1 MLTLEN
7 VYKSYTK
14 NIPVLKNINLHI
26 KQGEMV
32 FIVGL
37 SGAGKTTLMKLITRE
52 EKQSSGTIKMLDTL
66 SNQRVDI
73 ETIKPHIYRRQ
84 IGIVFQDYKLILTK
98 SVFDNIAYPLQ
109 VFGESTRDIK
119 KRVEEVAQTV
129 GIEYLLHKHP
139 NELSGGEKQRVG
151 IARALVN
158 NPAILL
164 ADEPT
169 GNLDY
174 KTTEDIMRLLS
185 AINRSGTTVIM
196 VTHDTNAVSKCHGRI
211 LQVHDGEIIQDLV
224 K

>member
-7 VYKSYTK
+7 INKSYTK

-52 EKQSSGTIKMLDTL
+52 EKQSSGTIKMLDIKT
-66 SNQRVDI
+66 NTRIDI
-73 ETIKPHIYRRQ
+73 ETIKPHVYRRQ
-84 IGIVFQDYKLILTK
+84 LGIAFQDYKLISTK
-98 SVFDNIAYPLQ
+98 NVFDNIAYPLQ
-109 VFGESTRDIK
+109 VFGEPTKVIK
-119 KRVEEVAQTV
+119 KRVEEVAQRV
-129 GIEYLLHKHP
+129 GIEYLLYKDP

-174 KTTEDIMRLLS
+174 KTTEDIMKLLS
-185 AINRSGTTVIM
+185 SINKSGTTVIM
-196 VTHDTNAVSKCHGRI
+196 VTHDTNAVSHCHGRI
-211 LQVHDGEIIQDLV
+211 LQVHDGEIIQDII

>member
-7 VYKSYTK
+7 VSKSYTK

-26 KQGEMV
+26 RKGEMV

-52 EKQSSGTIKMLDTL
+52 EKQSSGTIKVLNSSTGERL
-66 SNQRVDI
+66 DI
-73 ETIKPHIYRRQ
+73 ESIKPHIYRRN
-84 IGIVFQDYKLILTK
+84 IGIVFQDYKLISTK
-98 SVFDNIAYPLQ
+98 NVYDNIAYPLQ
-109 VFGESTRDIK
+109 VFGESSKNIK
-119 KRVEEVAQTV
+119 TRVEEVVQTI
-129 GIEYLLHKHP
+129 GIEYLLYKYP

-158 NPAILL
+158 KPQILL

-174 KTTEDIMRLLS
+174 KTTDDIMKLLS
-185 AINRSGTTVIM
+185 IINKKGTTVIM
-196 VTHDTNAVSKCHGRI
+196 VTHDTNAVSMCHGRI
-211 LQVHDGEIIQDLV
+211 LQVHDGEIIQDIL

>member
-7 VYKSYTK
+7 VNKSYIK

-52 EKQSSGTIKMLDTL
+52 EKQSSGTIKVLDSVTGE
-66 SNQRVDI
+66 RVNI
-73 ETIKPHIYRRQ
+73 ENIKPHIYRRN
-84 IGIVFQDYKLILTK
+84 IGIVFQDYKLISTK
-98 SVFDNIAYPLQ
+98 TVYDNIAYPLQ
-109 VFGESTRDIK
+109 VFGKSSKEIK
-119 KRVEEVAQTV
+119 KRVEEVVQTI
-129 GIEYLLHKHP
+129 GIEYLLYKYP
-139 NELSGGEKQRVG
+139 DELSGGEKQRVG
-151 IARALVN
+151 IARALIS
-158 NPAILL
+158 NPPILL

-174 KTTEDIMRLLS
+174 KTTDDIMKLLS
-185 AINRSGTTVIM
+185 LINKQGTTVIM
-196 VTHDTNAVSKCHGRI
+196 VTHDTNAVSRCHGRI
-211 LQVHDGEIIQDLV
+211 LQVHNGEIIQDIL

>member
-7 VYKSYTK
+7 VNKSYTK
-14 NIPVLKNINLHI
+14 NVPVLKNINLHI
-26 KQGEMV
+26 KKGEMV

-52 EKQSSGTIKMLDTL
+52 EKQSSGTIKMLDTTT
-66 SNQRVDI
+66 NTRIDI
-73 ETIKPHIYRRQ
+73 ETIKPHVYRRQ
-84 IGIVFQDYKLILTK
+84 LGIVFQDYKLISTK
-98 SVFDNIAYPLQ
+98 NVFDNIAYPLQ
-109 VFGESTRDIK
+109 VFGEPSKVIK
-119 KRVEEVAQTV
+119 KRVEEVVQRI
-129 GIEYLLHKHP
+129 GIEYLLYKKP

-158 NPAILL
+158 NPSILL

-185 AINRSGTTVIM
+185 AINQSGTTVIM
-196 VTHDTNAVSKCHGRI
+196 VTHDTNAVSRCHGRI
-211 LQVHDGEIIQDLV
+211 LQVHDGEIIQDII

>member
-7 VYKSYTK
+7 VSKSYTK

-26 KQGEMV
+26 KKGEMV

-52 EKQSSGTIKMLDTL
+52 EKQSSGTIKVLNPSTGERL
-66 SNQRVDI
+66 DI
-73 ETIKPHIYRRQ
+73 ENIKPHIYRRN
-84 IGIVFQDYKLILTK
+84 IGIVFQDYKLISTK
-98 SVFDNIAYPLQ
+98 NVYDNIAYPLQ
-109 VFGESTRDIK
+109 VFGKSSKEIK
-119 KRVEEVAQTV
+119 RRVEEVVQTI
-129 GIEYLLHKHP
+129 GIEYLLYKYP

-158 NPAILL
+158 KPQILL

-174 KTTEDIMRLLS
+174 KTTDDIMRLLS
-185 AINRSGTTVIM
+185 IINKQGTTIIM
-196 VTHDTNAVSKCHGRI
+196 VTHDTNAVSRCHGRI
-211 LQVHDGEIIQDLV
+211 LQVHDGEIIQDIL

>member
-1 MLTLEN
+1 MLILEN
-7 VYKSYTK
+7 VNKFYTK
-14 NIPVLKNINLHI
+14 NVPVLKNINLHI

-52 EKQSSGTIKMLDTL
+52 EKQSNGTIKMLDT
-66 SNQRVDI
+66 STNTRIDI

-84 IGIVFQDYKLILTK
+84 LGIVFQDYKLISTK
-98 SVFDNIAYPLQ
+98 NVFENIAYPLQ
-109 VFGESTRDIK
+109 VFGESSTNIK
-119 KRVEEVAQTV
+119 KRVIEVAQRV
-129 GIEYLLHKHP
+129 GIEYLLYKNP
-139 NELSGGEKQRVG
+139 DELSGGEKQRVG

-158 NPAILL
+158 NPSIIL

-174 KTTEDIMRLLS
+174 KTTEDIMKLL
-185 AINRSGTTVIM
+185 ANINKSGTTIIM
-196 VTHDTNAVSKCHGRI
+196 VTHDTNAVSRCHGRI
-211 LQVHDGEIIQDLV
+211 LQVHDGEIIQDII

>member
-7 VYKSYTK
+7 VNKSYTK

-52 EKQSSGTIKMLDTL
+52 EKQTSGTIKMLDTKTN
-66 SNQRVDI
+66 SRIDI
-73 ETIKPHIYRRQ
+73 ETIKPYVYRRQ
-84 IGIVFQDYKLILTK
+84 LGIVFQDYKLISTK
-98 SVFDNIAYPLQ
+98 NVFDNIAYPLQ
-109 VFGESTRDIK
+109 VFGEPAKVIK
-119 KRVEEVAQTV
+119 KRVEAVAQRV
-129 GIEYLLHKHP
+129 GIEYLLYKKP
-139 NELSGGEKQRVG
+139 DELSGGEKQRVG

-158 NPAILL
+158 NPLILL

-185 AINRSGTTVIM
+185 SINQSGTTVIM
-196 VTHDTNAVSKCHGRI
+196 VTHDTNAVSRCHGRI
-211 LQVHDGEIIQDLV
+211 LQVHDGEIIQDII